1 MKNKNHMSY
10 FGVGPVY
17 VSIILTL
24 TLISIYLGKTS
35 CLSAGIINAIDLPM
49 KILGLI
55 IIILGILLWIQAVL
69 ISRIDK
75 NITENKLVTTGA
87 YAWVRNPIYSS
98 ISLMLTG
105 TLILQN
111 NLFLLIIPFIFWLI
125 LTLLIKKEEVV
136 LAKVFG
142 EEYLSYK
149 SKVNRCIS
157 WFPKK

>member
-35 CLSAGIINAIDLPM
+35 YLSAGIINAIDLPM

-125 LTLLIKKEEVV
+125 LTLLVKKEEVV

-149 SKVNRCIS
+149 SKVNRCIP